1 MIKIYLSPSN
11 QPHNT
16 YCTGNT
22 NEKVQMEKVAHK
34 VKSILDSEYK
44 CQTIMASLSMGIG
57 ENERPKEAQ
66 NKGCDIYIA
75 IHSNA
80 GGGGN
85 ATGAVAFYHPNNAKS
100 KVFSS
105 LAVEELNSIC
115 PIKSNRSSSVKNG
128 MEPFNGAGYGEI
140 RTPTKYGMV
149 SALVETNFHDH
160 TATANWMINNTD
172 AIAKSY
178 VNAIIKAF
186 NIAKITSSPTTTAQ
200 KLYRVQVG
208 AYAQK
213 ENAEVMKKQLKAAG
227 LDAIIKYD

>member
-11 QPHNT
+11 QPHNK
-16 YCTGNT
+16 YCVGNT
-22 NEKVQMEKVAHK
+22 NEKVEMEKIAHK

-80 GGGGN
+80 GGGGK
-85 ATGAVAFYHPNNAKS
+85 ATGAIAFYHPNNAKS

-105 LAVEELNSIC
+105 LVVEELNAIC
-115 PIKSNRSSSVKNG
+115 PIKSNRSASVKNG
-128 MEPFNGAGYGEI
+128 MEPLSGAGYGEI

-149 SALVETNFHDH
+149 SVLVETNFHDH
-160 TATANWMINNTD
+160 TETANWMINNTD
-172 AIAKSY
+172 SIARAY
-178 VNAIIKAF
+178 VNAIVKGF
-186 NIAKITSSPTTTAQ
+186 NIAKNTSTSTVTTS

-213 ENAEVMKKQLKAAG
+213 ENAEVMKTKLKAAG
-227 LDAIIKYD
+227 FDSIIKYD